1 MTSVSSSAGLN
12 RTSTLALAV
21 TSVSRFVRKEHLHL
35 LVLADG
41 VQDDAAF
48 LAEQEQHGDLDVV
61 CVFPVASHLE
71 QGGCVTAAP
80 LIVIC
85 PENKEGVTACDLLM
99 KMLLCT
105 KKMSITFT

>member
-1 MTSVSSSAGLN
+1 MTLVSRLPA
-12 RTSTLALAV
+12 LAL

-61 CVFPVASHLE
+61 CVLPIAGHLE
-71 QGGCVTAAP
+71 QGGRVATAP
-80 LIVIC
+80 LVVIW
-85 PENKEGVTACDLLM
+85 PENKEGVSTCYLLM
-99 KMLLCT
+99 EMLLCPQN
-105 KKMSITFT
+105 KYNL